1 MPWDSVKNQPKI
13 SGCVRTRPQ
22 GTEHGAGKRR
32 SRGAEVAAGKSQR
45 PQNARGGCG
54 IAQQL
59 HAGQAVTV
67 VLGGQQE
74 IPPGIKCGVAFEI
87 GKVCPLL
94 NHAVRGQVLPAKAG
108 EFHRGN
114 RAHGNRFP
122 GVAGK
127 FRHGAAVPIAHASVH
142 FPQTNV
148 MGHQQRPVIAI
159 LTANVLVGVGLRSI
173 LEKAAPAADV
183 ELFGNFQEF
192 AEADPERFIHYFVTA
207 QLFAAHNAF
216 FRARSHRTI
225 VLANGQTPAGVH
237 CIDVQTDEE
246 RFVRSLMRLQ
256 HSVRRPEHALPVQP
270 QAAQPLTEREA
281 EVLTLIAGGLI
292 NKQVAD
298 RLGIG
303 LTTVISHRRNIMEKL
318 GIRTAAGLVV
328 YALAA
333 GYVDPDGM

>member
-1 MPWDSVKNQPKI
+1 M
-13 SGCVRTRPQ
+13 
-22 GTEHGAGKRR
+22 
-32 SRGAEVAAGKSQR
+32 
-45 PQNARGGCG
+45 
-54 IAQQL
+54 
-59 HAGQAVTV
+59 
-67 VLGGQQE
+67 
-74 IPPGIKCGVAFEI
+74 
-87 GKVCPLL
+87 
-94 NHAVRGQVLPAKAG
+94 
-108 EFHRGN
+108 
-114 RAHGNRFP
+114 
-122 GVAGK
+122 
-127 FRHGAAVPIAHASVH
+127 
-142 FPQTNV
+142 
-148 MGHQQRPVIAI
+148 MQQRPVIAI

-216 FRARSHRTI
+216 FRARRHRTI

-318 GIRTAAGLVV
+318 GIRTTAGLVV

>member
-1 MPWDSVKNQPKI
+1 M
-13 SGCVRTRPQ
+13 
-22 GTEHGAGKRR
+22 
-32 SRGAEVAAGKSQR
+32 
-45 PQNARGGCG
+45 
-54 IAQQL
+54 
-59 HAGQAVTV
+59 
-67 VLGGQQE
+67 
-74 IPPGIKCGVAFEI
+74 
-87 GKVCPLL
+87 
-94 NHAVRGQVLPAKAG
+94 
-108 EFHRGN
+108 
-114 RAHGNRFP
+114 
-122 GVAGK
+122 
-127 FRHGAAVPIAHASVH
+127 
-142 FPQTNV
+142 
-148 MGHQQRPVIAI
+148 MQQRPVIAI

-292 NKQVAD
+292 SEPREIALALHSGATAVSVGD
-298 RLGIG
+298 ERLGIG

-318 GIRTAAGLVV
+318 GIRTTAGLVV

>member
-1 MPWDSVKNQPKI
+1 MLGLCVKHISVGEKVAGI
-13 SGCVRTRPQ
+13 SGD
-22 GTEHGAGKRR
+22 
-32 SRGAEVAAGKSQR
+32 
-45 PQNARGGCG
+45 GGERCF
-54 IAQQL
+54 Q
-59 HAGQAVTV
+59 
-67 VLGGQQE
+67 
-74 IPPGIKCGVAFEI
+74 
-87 GKVCPLL
+87 
-94 NHAVRGQVLPAKAG
+94 
-108 EFHRGN
+108 
-114 RAHGNRFP
+114 
-122 GVAGK
+122 
-127 FRHGAAVPIAHASVH
+127 
-142 FPQTNV
+142 
-148 MGHQQRPVIAI
+148 
-159 LTANVLVGVGLRSI
+159 LVGDIGR
-173 LEKAAPAADV
+173 KFP
-183 ELFGNFQEF
+183 
-192 AEADPERFIHYFVTA
+192 A

>member
-1 MPWDSVKNQPKI
+1 M
-13 SGCVRTRPQ
+13 
-22 GTEHGAGKRR
+22 
-32 SRGAEVAAGKSQR
+32 
-45 PQNARGGCG
+45 
-54 IAQQL
+54 
-59 HAGQAVTV
+59 
-67 VLGGQQE
+67 
-74 IPPGIKCGVAFEI
+74 
-87 GKVCPLL
+87 
-94 NHAVRGQVLPAKAG
+94 
-108 EFHRGN
+108 
-114 RAHGNRFP
+114 
-122 GVAGK
+122 
-127 FRHGAAVPIAHASVH
+127 
-142 FPQTNV
+142 
-148 MGHQQRPVIAI
+148 MQQRPVIAI

-281 EVLTLIAGGLI
+281 EVLTLIAEGLL
-292 NKQVAD
+292 NKQIAQ

-318 GIRTAAGLVV
+318 GIRSVAGLVV
-328 YALAA
+328 YALTE
-333 GYVDPDGM
+333 GYAPTDDM